1 MPVYLLNYARSFKDY
16 ARIMLE
22 NFSIYVCSIQG
33 RQEGGGARGAIAL
46 GLEML
51 GGPDMARDH
60 MDSLCK

>member
-1 MPVYLLNYARSFKDY
+1 MLDLL
-16 ARIMLE
+16 RIMLE

-33 RQEGGGARGAIAL
+33 RQEGGAREAIAL